1 MSKILSFNNKL
12 LANLTGSKLLG
23 SEGLPPYTIRLR
35 YRENTT
41 PSSWRQDVQ
50 TVQVSENPNIWDL
63 TYENSNWSSLL
74 ANEYNLI
81 EVIEANTKGVTN
93 MFELFRNCSS
103 LTTISLFNTSFVN
116 NMSCMFYY
124 CTALRGAIPL
134 FDTRNVTD
142 MSSMFYYCSY
152 IEEIPTLN
160 TSNVISMREM
170 LAHCTH
176 LIEIPLFDTANVYDM
191 TSMCLYCS
199 NVLRGMLRLY
209 EQASTQQNIPQQH
222 AACFQHCGESLH
234 EERALIPSSWG
245 GDGQG

>member
-74 ANEYNLI
+74 AQENNLI

-93 MFELFRNCSS
+93 MSYLFGECSS
-103 LTTISLFNTSFVN
+103 LTTISLFNTSSVT
-116 NMSCMFYY
+116 NMSRMFYY
-124 CTALRGAIPL
+124 CTALIGDIPL
-134 FDTRNVTD
+134 LDTSNVTD
-142 MSSMFYYCSY
+142 MHEMFSYCSNL
-152 IEEIPTLN
+152 EEIPTFDTHDVRN
-160 TSNVISMREM
+160 MHEM
-170 LAHCTH
+170 LAYCAK
-176 LIEIPLFDTANVYDM
+176 LIEIPLFDTFNVEDM
-191 TSMCLYCS
+191 SFMCSYCS

-209 EQASTQQNIPQQH
+209 EQASTQPNVPGSH
-222 AACFQHCGESLH
+222 WMCFEHCGESLH